1 MEVIVLGSGTAVPSP
16 GRSASGLLIRSGG
29 DDLLLD
35 LGPGVLARAG
45 TFGVDPATLTLV
57 LVSHLHSDHVL
68 DLVTLIQAIDCLPE
82 PRTMPM
88 TIIGCRGT
96 AALIADLLRVFPG
109 IGPTGYRLD
118 VREVRDDRFDLGPWS
133 IRTTPTGHTP
143 DSIAFRIDRAGH
155 SVVYTGDAV
164 AIDPLVA
171 LAHGADVLVSEA
183 SHPTGGPATDHLTPE
198 LAGRIAR
205 RAGVARLVLTHL
217 YPATLKGDPRAEAA
231 REYSGPI
238 DLATDGLRVALA

>member
-1 MEVIVLGSGTAVPSP
+1 MELIVLGSGTAVPSP
-16 GRSASGLLIRSGG
+16 GRSASGLLIRGRG
-29 DDLLLD
+29 DELLLD

-45 TFGVDPATLTLV
+45 TFGVDPATLKLV

-96 AALIADLLRVFPG
+96 AALIADLLRIFPD

-164 AIDPLVA
+164 VIDPLVA

-183 SHPTGGPATDHLTPE
+183 SLPTGGPATDHLTPE

-205 RAGVARLVLTHL
+205 RAGVARLLLTHL
-217 YPATLKGDPRAEAA
+217 YPATLMGDPRAEAA